1 MAWMLWWFVSWFRIL
16 RLDGNGIEV
25 VSMRRMFSVCS
36 RWVAR
41 YRLLCWIGSVG
52 ATVGAPM
59 VGWLSHLADVS
70 SVRSSL
76 LEDDPESASEVV
88 DGSFVDWLFSSSWS
102 SGLVLAV
109 IASGIVFLL
118 LLVLFLPYLPGK
130 GLRRAFLRVLT
141 AVVLRSG
148 SRMLPKGAARL
159 MSRISMTTVLP
170 RPEWASCRDSPLNLA
185 AGHEILLWSCA

>member
-118 LLVLFLPYLPGK
+118 LLVLFTVFAVK
-130 GLRRAFLRVLT
+130 GAQEGVFEG
-141 AVVLRSG
+141 SDG
-148 SRMLPKGAARL
+148 SRPEIGESNASEGRSEADVEDIDDYGVAA
-159 MSRISMTTVLP
+159 S
-170 RPEWASCRDSPLNLA
+170 
-185 AGHEILLWSCA
+185 

>member
-1 MAWMLWWFVSWFRIL
+1 
-16 RLDGNGIEV
+16 
-25 VSMRRMFSVCS
+25 
-36 RWVAR
+36 
-41 YRLLCWIGSVG
+41 
-52 ATVGAPM
+52 M

-118 LLVLFLPYLPGK
+118 LLVLFTVFAGK
-130 GLRRAFLRVLT
+130 GAQKGV
-141 AVVLRSG
+141 SEG
-148 SRMLPKGAARL
+148 SDSIGPEIGESKASEGRGGADVEDVDDYGVA
-159 MSRISMTTVLP
+159 
-170 RPEWASCRDSPLNLA
+170 AS
-185 AGHEILLWSCA
+185 

>member
-1 MAWMLWWFVSWFRIL
+1 
-16 RLDGNGIEV
+16 
-25 VSMRRMFSVCS
+25 MRRMFSVCS

-52 ATVGAPM
+52 ATVGTPT

-102 SGLVLAV
+102 SWLVLAV
-109 IASGIVFLL
+109 TASGIVFLL
-118 LLVLFLPYLPGK
+118 LLVLFTVFAGK
-130 GLRRAFLRVLT
+130 GAQKGV
-141 AVVLRSG
+141 SEG
-148 SRMLPKGAARL
+148 SDSIGPEIGESKASEGRGGADVEDVDDYGVA
-159 MSRISMTTVLP
+159 
-170 RPEWASCRDSPLNLA
+170 AS
-185 AGHEILLWSCA
+185 

>member
-1 MAWMLWWFVSWFRIL
+1 MSNVPETPQTPV
-16 RLDGNGIEV
+16 RLTCLCRELEWCVAMGSFSDSESYSFDGNGIEV

-118 LLVLFLPYLPGK
+118 LLVLFTVFAGK
-130 GLRRAFLRVLT
+130 GAQKGVFE
-141 AVVLRSG
+141 G
-148 SRMLPKGAARL
+148 SDGIGPEIGGSKASEGRGGADVEDVDDYGVA
-159 MSRISMTTVLP
+159 
-170 RPEWASCRDSPLNLA
+170 AS
-185 AGHEILLWSCA
+185 